1 MRCPGC
7 GNETSD
13 DDAEFCSRCGA
24 SLRPREGDVTARL
37 EAGAPAR
44 SGSTRTGAAGSAGES
59 DTGRLVEEERPEPA
73 PSAPDRSASGVFDDV
88 ARRLAG
94 RGWVDASAAAALAF
108 LVLLSTGAILLLA
121 AKLQSPTFGAGADP
135 LEVFTAVVILVVGS
149 IRVPVHLGDLVFT
162 LLPLGASTAIAAGVV
177 WATRT
182 SYRRDRVP
190 APSARDGLKVGVPF
204 ALLCWLFALVFR
216 FRTPPV
222 VAHAGAI
229 GALVLGGLW
238 GSLFGA
244 LGAATLTMSPA
255 ALVAKGMAWLG
266 ARSRT
271 LRQGVQAGGV
281 MLGLGVLMA
290 AAVLLLWIIVGLARG
305 AQPRS
310 FDAGDA
316 LSALIYLIAFVPNVV
331 VAILSL
337 SVGAPIEVGAQVT
350 FGGRLVGTIQDYSIF
365 GWAGGQAPAWVFLLP
380 VIPLLACIGG
390 GVWLRG
396 RTGDG
401 EEGAGGDPRRSVAVA
416 AVTFGATLFALAL
429 LGEARLGAAL
439 VRNRG
444 VGLVAPNPWL
454 VGVLSFA
461 WAAVGG
467 LAGVYLS
474 DRIRRQ
480 REGFRT

>member
-1 MRCPGC
+1 MRCPEC

-13 DDAEFCSRCGA
+13 DDAESCSRCG
-24 SLRPREGDVTARL
+24 SPLRPREGDVTARL
-37 EAGAPAR
+37 DAGPGEG
-44 SGSTRTGAAGSAGES
+44 GSTDTEAARPASES
-59 DTGRLVEEERPEPA
+59 DSGTLDEEERLEPA
-73 PSAPDRSASGVFDDV
+73 PGAPSRGAAGVFDDI
-88 ARRLAG
+88 ARRLTS

-108 LVLLSTGAILLLA
+108 LVLLSTGAVLLLA
-121 AKLQSPTFGAGADP
+121 AKLQAPSFGAGASP
-135 LEVFTAVVILVVGS
+135 LDVFTAVVILGLGS

-162 LLPLGASTAIAAGVV
+162 LLPLGAATAIAVGVV

-182 SYRRDRVP
+182 SFRRGQVP
-190 APSARDGLKVGVPF
+190 PPSARDGLKVGALF
-204 ALLCWLFALVFR
+204 ALMCWLFALVFR
-216 FRTPPV
+216 FRDPPT

-229 GALVLGGLW
+229 GALLLGGLW

-244 LGAATLTMSPA
+244 LGVATLATSPA
-255 ALVAKGMAWLG
+255 AVVAKGMAWLG

-271 LRQGVQAGGV
+271 LREGVQTGGV
-281 MLGLGVLMA
+281 MLGLSTLMA
-290 AAVLLLWIIVGLARG
+290 AAALLLWIIVGLARG

-316 LSALIYLIAFVPNVV
+316 LSALIYLLAFVPNVV

-337 SVGAPIEVGAQVT
+337 AVGAPIEVGAQVT
-350 FGGRLVGTIQDYSIF
+350 FGGRLVGAIHDYSIF
-365 GWAGGQAPAWVFLLP
+365 GWAGGQAPAWVFALP

-396 RTGDG
+396 RTGDR
-401 EEGAGGDPRRSVAVA
+401 EEGVGGDSRRTVAVA
-416 AVTFGATLFALAL
+416 AATFGATLFVLAL

-467 LAGVYLS
+467 LAGLYLS
-474 DRIRRQ
+474 DQTRLREAIRR
-480 REGFRT
+480 

>member
-1 MRCPGC
+1 
-7 GNETSD
+7 
-13 DDAEFCSRCGA
+13 
-24 SLRPREGDVTARL
+24 
-37 EAGAPAR
+37 
-44 SGSTRTGAAGSAGES
+44 
-59 DTGRLVEEERPEPA
+59 
-73 PSAPDRSASGVFDDV
+73 
-88 ARRLAG
+88 
-94 RGWVDASAAAALAF
+94 
-108 LVLLSTGAILLLA
+108 
-121 AKLQSPTFGAGADP
+121 
-135 LEVFTAVVILVVGS
+135 
-149 IRVPVHLGDLVFT
+149 
-162 LLPLGASTAIAAGVV
+162 
-177 WATRT
+177 
-182 SYRRDRVP
+182 
-190 APSARDGLKVGVPF
+190 
-204 ALLCWLFALVFR
+204 
-216 FRTPPV
+216 V
-222 VAHAGAI
+222 VAHAGAL

-244 LGAATLTMSPA
+244 LGAATLVTSPA
-255 ALVAKGMAWLG
+255 ALVARGMAWLS

-271 LRQGVQAGGV
+271 LRQGVKAGGV

-290 AAVLLLWIIVGLARG
+290 AAVLLLWIIVGLVRG

-316 LSALIYLIAFVPNVV
+316 FSALIYLVAFVPNVV

-350 FGGRLVGTIQDYSIF
+350 FGGKVVGAIQNYSIF
-365 GWAGGQAPAWVFLLP
+365 GWAGGHAPAWVFLLP
-380 VIPLLACIGG
+380 VIPLLACTAG

-396 RTGDG
+396 RTRKG
-401 EEGAGGDPRRSVAVA
+401 EEGAGVDPRRSVAVA
-416 AVTFGATLFALAL
+416 AVTFGATLFVLAL

-480 REGFRT
+480 REAVRT